1 MELRLG
7 GSTKR
12 WCVAFLL
19 VIGDKLKQNNSSVK
33 EKISQRQ
40 KKNQIKKRTVK
51 SGDSEITQREI

>member
-1 MELRLG
+1 MYSGIFSSEFLEGYGVKTG

-33 EKISQRQ
+33 EKIS
-40 KKNQIKKRTVK
+40 
-51 SGDSEITQREI
+51 